1 MLELKGITK
10 DYTAADT
17 KVRALDGV
25 SLAFRK
31 AEFVAILG
39 PSGCGKTTM
48 LNIVGGLDGYTDGDL
63 LINGKSTKDFKT
75 QDWDAYRNSCVGFV
89 FQNYN
94 LIPHQTVIGNVELA
108 LTLSG
113 ISKAER
119 KQRAAKALERV
130 GLKEQMNK
138 RPNQLSGGQMQR
150 VAIARAIVND
160 PEIILADEPTGALDS
175 KTSVQIADLL
185 QEIAKERLVI
195 MVTHNNDLA
204 AEYATRTVNLLDGKV
219 VGDTNPYEPEP
230 PPAEET
236 QEEVEQPLDEK
247 AAKKREKQLAK
258 AKKAQLKRTSMSF
271 LTAISLSFN
280 NLRTKKG
287 RTFLTAFAGSIGII
301 GIALV
306 LAISNGFKIYINQM
320 QSDTLAGFPVTV
332 SQYTVDA
339 QAMSTQMG
347 GMGKV
352 DLPEYPS
359 DGKVIAYEPQRM
371 QYHYNG
377 IDKSYLDHLNKID
390 SSLVNSISYSYGITS
405 HVLSKVETDGKVGYG
420 LVETVSTDMMASLI
434 GTQAGSWQE
443 LAPGSFVQEQ
453 YDIIDGKYP
462 TEKNELA
469 LVVDKYNRISTTTLE
484 SLQMNKESVDGKT
497 LSDITGTEFKVVLND
512 DWYVHKDSGMS
523 EYGYPLSDYYTDPE
537 SSEYER
543 LYNESQV
550 SLKIVGIM
558 RVKQGTPLS
567 LYNTGIVYT
576 PALSDFL
583 RENGKKSEIAEK
595 QNSVKG
601 ETHDYITGLEF
612 AFESKMAASQG
623 LETTEAMLKEAV
635 LQQIGAS
642 DIPKNIYIYPK
653 SFETKAKINAHLDT
667 FNEGKEEGEK
677 ILYMDA
683 ASLLSDTMGTMID
696 MISYALVAFAAV
708 SLVVSSIM
716 IGIITWVS
724 VIERTKEIGVLRSI
738 GARKKDIS
746 RVFNAET
753 MLIGFVAGVL
763 GVVISF
769 ILTFP
774 VSAIIKAL
782 ADGMVTT
789 NLAVLSPIA
798 AIILVGV
805 SVVLTLIAGAIPSR
819 MAAKKDPVVALRTE

>member
-17 KVRALDGV
+17 SVRALDGI

-31 AEFVAILG
+31 AEFVAVLG

-113 ISKAER
+113 ISKSER
-119 KQRAAKALERV
+119 RQRAARALERV

-204 AEYATRTVNLLDGKV
+204 AQYATRTVNLLDGKV
-219 VGDTNPYEPEP
+219 VGDTDPFTPEPATAEPE
-230 PPAEET
+230 AID
-236 QEEVEQPLDEK
+236 PLPVDEK
-247 AAKKREKQLAK
+247 AAKKREKEIAK

-287 RTFLTAFAGSIGII
+287 RTFLTSFAGSIGII

-306 LAISNGFKIYINQM
+306 LAISNGFKMYINQM

-339 QAMSTQMG
+339 ASLSTQMG

-359 DGKVIAYEPQRM
+359 DGKLIAYEPPKM
-371 QYHYNG
+371 LYHYNA
-377 IDKSYLDHLNKID
+377 IDENYLEHISKID
-390 SSLVNSISYSYGITS
+390 ASLVNGISYSYGITS
-405 HVLSKVETDGKVGYG
+405 HVLAKMETDGQTGYG
-420 LVETVSTDMMASLI
+420 LVETVSRDMMSSLI

-453 YDIIDGKYP
+453 YDVIDGKYP
-462 TEKNELA
+462 TEKNEIA
-469 LVVDKYNRISTTTLE
+469 LVVDKYNRISTSTLD
-484 SLQMNKESVDGKT
+484 SLQMSKESIDGKH
-497 LSDITGTEFKVVLND
+497 LSDLKGTQFKVILND
-512 DWYVHKDSGMS
+512 DWYVHKDSESGG
-523 EYGYPLSDYYTDPE
+523 GYPRSDFYTDPD

-543 LYNESQV
+543 LYNESEV
-550 SLKIVGIM
+550 TLEIVGIM

-567 LYNTGIVYT
+567 IYNTGIVYT
-576 PALSDFL
+576 PALSDYL
-583 RENGKKSEIAEK
+583 REDGKTSEISVK
-595 QNSVKG
+595 QNSAKG
-601 ETHDYITGLEF
+601 ETHDYLTGYEF
-612 AFESKMAASQG
+612 SFESKMAATQG

-653 SFETKAKINAHLDT
+653 SFETKVKINAHLDS
-667 FNEGKEEGEK
+667 FNNGKDESDK

-696 MISYALVAFAAV
+696 IISYALVAFAAV

-753 MLIGFVAGVL
+753 MLIGLVAGVL

-782 ADGMVTT
+782 SDGMVAT
-789 NLAVLSPIA
+789 NLAVLSPVA
-798 AIILVGV
+798 AIALIAV
-805 SVVLTLIAGAIPSR
+805 SVVLTLVAGSIPSR